1 MNNIGNRLRQAG
13 MNILGAI
20 QRFMAGR
27 YGHDRL
33 NVALLVVGLIL
44 LSGDLGVALV
54 YMALVLILL
63 FAADTSIS
71 IYNCIFNTSDA
82 LVVGI
87 DRSIFRMHMLLLVF
101 NNAYHVIMT
110 FLLVFFAYDS
120 AKHQLK
126 KTNLSK

>member
-1 MNNIGNRLRQAG
+1 MAMMICIIAIG
-13 MNILGAI
+13 
-20 QRFMAGR
+20 
-27 YGHDRL
+27 
-33 NVALLVVGLIL
+33 ALLVEYMCDGTIYNRAFNAFCLI
-44 LSGDLGVALV
+44 V
-54 YMALVLILL
+54 ILL

-120 AKHQLK
+120 AKAQLK
-126 KTNLSK
+126 KAKIET